1 MSSIVFGLFVRQ
13 FISNFVG
20 GRPALGLLFIR
31 IAAGAALITDGAE
44 RIYSGQ
50 HIGLLTL
57 AVLTIADG
65 VLLTAG
71 FWTVLVGFVAL
82 ALSVFDVLIYH
93 EGPCPAILLACM
105 GAGVAFVGPG
115 ALSIDARLFGLK
127 RIDIDKLGG
136 PPRR

>member
-1 MSSIVFGLFVRQ
+1 M
-13 FISNFVG
+13 
-20 GRPALGLLFIR
+20 
-31 IAAGAALITDGAE
+31 
-44 RIYSGQ
+44 
-50 HIGLLTL
+50 
-57 AVLTIADG
+57 ADG

-71 FWTVLVGFVAL
+71 LWTPPAGFVAL
-82 ALSVFDVLIYH
+82 ALSASDVLIYH